1 MSRKFTAAALATACL
16 VAFGAGES
24 LRAESS
30 IKTSKTHVNKKKPG
44 GLGQSAKTT
53 PVNSNVST
61 SYDRA
66 GTDYGYK

>member
-1 MSRKFTAAALATACL
+1 MSRKFTTAALTTACL

-24 LRAESS
+24 VRAESPV
-30 IKTSKTHVNKKKPG
+30 KTTKTHGNKKKPG
-44 GLGQSAKTT
+44 SPGQSAKTT

>member
-1 MSRKFTAAALATACL
+1 MSRKFTAAALAAACL

-24 LRAESS
+24 VRAESS
-30 IKTSKTHVNKKKPG
+30 VKTSKTHVNKKKPAG
-44 GLGQSAKTT
+44 PGQSATTT

-61 SYDRA
+61 SYDRS

>member
-1 MSRKFTAAALATACL
+1 MPRKFTAAALAMACL

-30 IKTSKTHVNKKKPG
+30 VKTSKTHVNKKKPG
-44 GLGQSAKTT
+44 GPGQSAKTT
-53 PVNSNVST
+53 PVNSNAST